1 MSTSGEKM
9 MGQMNKQRW
18 ARMQST
24 LPKALMHIVDY
35 GSVAGLGK
43 TIGKHVIKKIIKKR
57 KKKPDV
63 QVKREGEF
71 KKSRKQQRQRGK
83 S

>member
-9 MGQMNKQRW
+9 MAQMNQQRW
-18 ARMQST
+18 ARMKDT
-24 LPKALMHIVDY
+24 LPKALMNIVDY
-35 GSVAGLGK
+35 GSVAGIGK

-63 QVKREGEF
+63 QIKRQDAF
-71 KKSRKQQRQRGK
+71 KKNRKQQRQRGK
-83 S
+83 P